1 MIVVTTAEMRA
12 LDRWTIE
19 HHTPGPVLMERAGT
33 GAAETLRRQWC
44 RTGGPVVVCCGKG
57 NNGGDGLVLARQLR
71 RARVGVEVWLAG
83 RRPRCGRAAEML
95 GARRGAIYT
104 VSRRARSTAGRRLGG
119 RVVVDALLGT
129 GLNTR
134 WEGVL
139 RP

>member
-33 GAAETLRRQWC
+33 GAAETLRRHWR

-71 RARVGVEVWLAG
+71 RARGGGEGGLAG
-83 RRPRCGRAAEML
+83 KGAGGRG
-95 GARRGAIYT
+95 GA
-104 VSRRARSTAGRRLGG
+104 GG
-119 RVVVDALLGT
+119 RVAARG
-129 GLNTR
+129 GR
-134 WEGVL
+134 GG
-139 RP
+139 PGGS

>member
-33 GAAETLRRQWC
+33 GAAETLRRHW
-44 RTGGPVVVCCGKG
+44 RRAGGPVVVCCGKG

-83 RRPRCGRAAEML
+83 KASEVRGDAAEML
-95 GARRGAIYT
+95 ARW
-104 VSRRARSTAGRRLGG
+104 RRR
-119 RVVVDALLGT
+119 D
-129 GLNTR
+129 R
-134 WEGVL
+134 WTCWLAVW
-139 RP
+139 RAPAW